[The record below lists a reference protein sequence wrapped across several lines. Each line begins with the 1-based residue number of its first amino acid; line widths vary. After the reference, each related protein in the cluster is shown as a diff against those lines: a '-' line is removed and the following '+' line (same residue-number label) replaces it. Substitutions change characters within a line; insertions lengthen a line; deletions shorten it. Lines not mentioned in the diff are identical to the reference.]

1 MQVIRLTRI
10 GKQNQAAFRIV
21 LAEKS
26 KAVKRENQEILG
38 FYNPGEGKTIDFN
51 KDRIEFWISKGAQP
65 SDTVA
70 SLLKRNGMAGMEKYI
85 EQRNKKTVSK
95 NAPAEAPKAPQA
107 AVEQAEAPKA
117 PQAAVEQ
124 AAAPAAVP
132 EAPAT
137 APQTDVAPAVEPEV
151 GAEAPAEETP
161 VA

>member
-38 FYNPGEGKTIDFN
+38 FYNPADNKKIDFN

-70 SLLKRNGMAGMEKYI
+70 SLLKTNGMSGMEKYMAP
-85 EQRNKKTVSK
+85 RNRKTRSK
-95 NAPAEAPKAPQA
+95 NAPAE
-107 AVEQAEAPKA
+107 EAK
-117 PQAAVEQ
+117 
-124 AAAPAAVP
+124 AAPA
-132 EAPAT
+132 PA
-137 APQTDVAPAVEPEV
+137 AADA
-151 GAEAPAEETP
+151 APAETP
-161 VA
+161 AA